1 MLALSPP
8 LFSTSGWLLEDPISH
23 GNYNRSTEA
32 ETSDSFLQSPLS
44 RPQVGPFDATN
55 VKKINHNASERDRR
69 KRVNILYS
77 SLFSLLPAADQT
89 KKLSIPATVSR
100 VVKYIPDL
108 QKEVERLVQKKEELS
123 SRIPWQED
131 LAHAKKRRKGTVR
144 SSSSTV
150 SATPLGDRE
159 VVLQIFTAEAN
170 NSQLC
175 EALQILEEDGFCLL
189 NASSFQSSGE
199 RVFYSLH
206 LQVFIITSIHLII

>member
-23 GNYNRSTEA
+23 GNYSNNTEA
-32 ETSDSFLQSPLS
+32 ATSESFLQSPLA
-44 RPQVGPFDATN
+44 RPQVGPLDVTM

-69 KRVNILYS
+69 KRVNRLYA

-108 QKEVERLVQKKEELS
+108 QKEVERLVQKKEQLS

-131 LAHAKKRRKGTVR
+131 LAHAKKRRTVR

-189 NASSFQSSGE
+189 NASSFRSSGE

-206 LQVFIITSIHLII
+206 LQVL